1 MQQYSNLTVDN
12 DTMTVTVGYFYVLPR
27 VEFSSVHLRSVE

>member
-1 MQQYSNLTVDN
+1 MQQCSNLTVDN

-27 VEFSSVHLRSVE
+27 VEFTSVV